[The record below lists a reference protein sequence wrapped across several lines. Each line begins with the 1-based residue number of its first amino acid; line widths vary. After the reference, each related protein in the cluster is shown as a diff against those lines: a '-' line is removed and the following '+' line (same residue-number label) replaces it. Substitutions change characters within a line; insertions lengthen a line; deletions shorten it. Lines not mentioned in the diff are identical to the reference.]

1 MAQGNVLNFP
11 FQKAK
16 REVSPLQLAC
26 QKPITPIST
35 PMDSYD
41 LEETLTLHE
50 IVSSIR
56 KRAQILERFLDNNR
70 ALARDAGIEMLVVQ
84 ISSILEG
91 DKFQRVADALD
102 DAAAEKMP
110 ISLTREG
117 SDKVHRLERLVA
129 EADGIVVNFMGG
141 RKIELGQAS
150 PIGDRSSNHISI
162 WIPVLI
168 IGVAGI
174 VGVLALM
181 AFTNKSQT
189 P

>member
-1 MAQGNVLNFP
+1 MAQGNILSFP
-11 FQKAK
+11 FQKPK
-16 REVSPLQLAC
+16 QVSPLQLAC
-26 QKPITPIST
+26 ETPST
-35 PMDSYD
+35 PVSVPMDSYD
-41 LEETLTLHE
+41 LEETITLHE

-56 KRAQILERFLDNNR
+56 KRAKVLERFLDNNR

-84 ISSILEG
+84 ISSILDG

-102 DAAAEKMP
+102 DAVSAKIP

-129 EADGIVVNFMGG
+129 EADGVVVSFMGG
-141 RKIELGQAS
+141 RRIDLGQAIPAS
-150 PIGDRSSNHISI
+150 ERTSNHIST

-174 VGVLALM
+174 VGVLALI
-181 AFTNKSQT
+181 AFTNKSPT